1 MGVRLSP
8 YLTNLRVMLHTA
20 LSDYFSTAGSLQA
33 TAVFSLL
40 TLPWLLSLLAS
51 AFGPYQPS
59 NVLGACKR
67 EDYGVERKDM
77 IRNVYEEWCFHK
89 ILFFLLRKMGEVQGI
104 ALRWFASF
112 MERITQSALPK
123 SSD

>member
-1 MGVRLSP
+1 
-8 YLTNLRVMLHTA
+8 MLNNA

-67 EDYGVERKDM
+67 EDYGVERKNM
-77 IRNVYEEWCFHK
+77 IRNVY
-89 ILFFLLRKMGEVQGI
+89 GE
-104 ALRWFASF
+104 
-112 MERITQSALPK
+112 
-123 SSD
+123 